1 MGGRP
6 ADRLLL
12 DLCRNDVESRC
23 PLIRWINLTE
33 TGCYA
38 LRPYSE
44 TFALANAS
52 VEFRNYLQKG
62 RDQSEM
68 VVKTADNARPIVVD
82 LFKSKFP
89 ANLLRFAP
97 DIMAA

>member
-1 MGGRP
+1 M
-6 ADRLLL
+6 
-12 DLCRNDVESRC
+12 
-23 PLIRWINLTE
+23 TE

-97 DIMAA
+97 DIMAAYVQLLRKDGEPVPAQLQSL